1 MARRFQPSR
10 TKQNP
15 DTSLFLDAVRH
26 AWVWGGVGMIIR
38 GGDFFGIPY
47 VPLGIASLAYGLYD
61 LTQTRKKRSPSISV
75 SPPTADDDEEL

>member
-1 MARRFQPSR
+1 
-10 TKQNP
+10 
-15 DTSLFLDAVRH
+15 
-26 AWVWGGVGMIIR
+26 MIIR

-75 SPPTADDDEEL
+75 SPPTADDDEEP